1 MQRVAVV
8 FLCCLLGPSA
18 SRASAQ
24 SFDLAGTRAKGMA
37 GAFVAV
43 ADDGRATWWNPAGI
57 SNTLIFDGV
66 ADFRQDGLIDGQQTP
81 IVNETPGSRSSQIGV
96 AVAVPP
102 LGFSYYRVRQTGIEP
117 ATAEQVPGRQD
128 PAK

>member
-1 MQRVAVV
+1 MQRVAAIV
-8 FLCCLLGPSA
+8 LCGLFGLVG

-43 ADDGRATWWNPAGI
+43 ADDDAATWWIPAGI

-66 ADFRQDGLIDGQQTP
+66 ADFRRIAPAPQCAGMAGRTGTGP
-81 IVNETPGSRSSQIGV
+81 HHRGSAR
-96 AVAVPP
+96 
-102 LGFSYYRVRQTGIEP
+102 YE
-117 ATAEQVPGRQD
+117 
-128 PAK
+128 